1 MESVSVIIAAL
12 VAGAAKTAGE
22 VAGDAYKGLKA
33 LIQRKFASA
42 GKSGAEYVLAK
53 HEEKP
58 EAWQEPLKA
67 ELVEAGADK
76 DEEIIKQAQELLK
89 LLEPQEAAA
98 GKFDINIAGDMT
110 GAVGTDGGIKG
121 FVGDNSGTV
130 SQNIS

>member
-1 MESVSVIIAAL
+1 MEPVSVIIAAL

-22 VAGDAYKGLKA
+22 VAGDAYKGLKV
-33 LIQRKFASA
+33 LIQRKFVSA

-58 EAWQEPLKA
+58 QAWQEPLKA

-89 LLEPQEAAA
+89 QLKPQEVAA
-98 GKFDINIAGDMT
+98 GKFNLKVSGDVKGIVGEISGGTINQDI
-110 GAVGTDGGIKG
+110 
-121 FVGDNSGTV
+121 S
-130 SQNIS
+130 